1 MKCSSTRDSS
11 ASSRSS
17 AISAMTPA
25 MMALVIRNHSSLLQK
40 ATTEG
45 SAESELSG

>member
-11 ASSRSS
+11 ASLRSS

-25 MMALVIRNHSSLLQK
+25 TMALVMRNHSSRLQLLGQ
-40 ATTEG
+40 
-45 SAESELSG
+45 S